1 MALRA
6 QGVAFNYEAYHISA
20 IIPQSIQ
27 RTVYTP
33 CLTAVTPVIVVIP
46 WSLMRGA
53 KDKDNI

>member
-1 MALRA
+1 MALRV

-20 IIPQSIQ
+20 VIQQSIQ

-33 CLTAVTPVIVVIP
+33 GLTAVTPVIVVIP
-46 WSLMRGA
+46 WPLSRGA